1 MSETT
6 VVYYTHNQEIP
17 SFEERIQASI
27 LEHKGDLPLISV
39 SQKPIDFG
47 ENICVGEVGVNS
59 LNTWR
64 QVLIGCQAAKTKFVC
79 LAESDTLHS
88 SEYFSFVPERD
99 DIHYI
104 ITPLYIFFVQR
115 GKSHLYYNKPYSDN
129 QVIVGRDC
137 MIDHLT
143 ILLKGLPEWQKEG
156 DYEKNAFIGRPD
168 IQKNIVIIEQQIGI
182 VTFKTDQNMHRKS
195 VFRRGGF
202 REIPYWGTSKQL
214 MEKYFS

>member
-27 LEHKGDLPLISV
+27 LEHKGDLPIISV

-47 ENICVGEVGVNS
+47 KNICVGEQGVNS

-64 QVLIGCQAAKTKFVC
+64 QVLIGCQAAKTRFIC
-79 LAESDTLHS
+79 LTESDTLHHS
-88 SEYFSFVPERD
+88 SYFSFVPERD

-104 ITPLYIFFVQR
+104 MVPLYIIFTQKR
-115 GKSHLYYNKPYSDN
+115 RSHLYYSKPYSDN
-129 QVIVGRDC
+129 QVTVGRDC

-143 ILLKGLPEWQKEG
+143 TMLKGLPEWQKEG
-156 DYEKNAFIGRPD
+156 DYEKNAFEGRTAPE
-168 IQKNIVIIEQQIGI
+168 KNSVFVEQPAGI

-195 VFRRGGF
+195 PYRRGGI
-202 REIPYWGTSKQL
+202 REIPYWGDSYLLTKRYCS
-214 MEKYFS
+214 